1 MQIAPKRL
9 CCVLWGLVHFP
20 NLCGPSQPQRTD
32 SHPLRFVATRMS
44 LPLALWVLLLV
55 SANNARNLQL
65 RLETAKRSFP
75 SSRTTRQMSVE
86 KKNFWTESKG
96 TADTHIIVVR
106 TSDVNETDQELSWC
120 RSFVRA

>member
-1 MQIAPKRL
+1 
-9 CCVLWGLVHFP
+9 
-20 NLCGPSQPQRTD
+20 
-32 SHPLRFVATRMS
+32 MS

-55 SANNARNLQL
+55 SFANNARNLQL
-65 RLETAKRSFP
+65 RLETTKRSFP
-75 SSRTTRQMSVE
+75 SSRTTRHMSVE

-106 TSDVNETDQELSWC
+106 TSDVNETGQELSWC